1 MNSSDGEMR
10 QPFLVLFEVGFRI
23 LKRCKEYIVIAT
35 SGVSG
40 RLPRKDKLKL
50 DTEVNWH
57 RICLR

>member
-23 LKRCKEYIVIAT
+23 LKRCKEYIVMASQASQDAFLAI
-35 SGVSG
+35 
-40 RLPRKDKLKL
+40 DKLKL

>member
-10 QPFLVLFEVGFRI
+10 QPFPVLFEVGFRI
-23 LKRCKEYIVIAT
+23 LKHCKEYFVIAT

-40 RLPRKDKLKL
+40 RLPRNDKLKL